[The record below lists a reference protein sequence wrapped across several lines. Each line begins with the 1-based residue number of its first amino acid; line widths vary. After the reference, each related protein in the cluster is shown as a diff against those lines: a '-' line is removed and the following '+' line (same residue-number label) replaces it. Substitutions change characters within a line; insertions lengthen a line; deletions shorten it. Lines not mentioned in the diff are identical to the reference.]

1 MPPPRPHECT
11 TCHRRFRTPQSL
23 SQHIDAN
30 PHPVH
35 ACTQC
40 GRTFG
45 SERALRQHVLDSPS
59 HGSHECVDCD
69 RSFQTAQAL
78 AQHLNDSSAHQG
90 VDDDE
95 EQALYDFYINEIV
108 PNRRV
113 VSQSGLL
120 EPHISRYMVGFE
132 PESFPLGWDFDD
144 LDSDSDGATEGFGD
158 FSYDSAEVRRLVPS
172 SIIGTPPS
180 VPSFDRPMEAE
191 DSSRGAGA
199 THTQTPAPDLDVG
212 PLALTDPLKTPLP
225 QSPPLE
231 ASASIDTDLPDAEA
245 LTLEAQLAAER
256 EKNKALEREL
266 SALREALKL
275 EKLIRQC
282 GMCYE
287 KTTDTVTK
295 CGHLFCSG
303 CVTSWQEQHHPPFLA
318 PCPMCR
324 SPMGKARRVFR
335 E

>member
-1 MPPPRPHECT
+1 MPLSRPHECA
-11 TCHRRFRTPQSL
+11 TCHRRFRTLQSL

-30 PHPVH
+30 PHPVYT
-35 ACTQC
+35 CTQC
-40 GRTFG
+40 DRTFG
-45 SERALRQHVLDSPS
+45 TERALQQHVLDSPA
-59 HGSHECVDCD
+59 HRGHDCVPCD

-90 VDDDE
+90 VDDEE
-95 EQALYDFYINEIV
+95 EQAFYDFYMNEV
-108 PNRRV
+108 VQNRSV

-132 PESFPLGWDFDD
+132 PGRFPLGWDFDD
-144 LDSDSDGATEGFGD
+144 LDSDSDGAAEGFGD

-180 VPSFDRPMEAE
+180 VPSFNRPMETE

-199 THTQTPAPDLDVG
+199 TDTQTPGSDLDVSR
-212 PLALTDPLKTPLP
+212 LALTDPVQTPLS
-225 QSPPLE
+225 QSPPLK
-231 ASASIDTDLPDAEA
+231 ASASIDTDLPDAEP
-245 LTLEAQLAAER
+245 LSLEAQLTAER
-256 EKNKALEREL
+256 DKNKALELEL
-266 SALREALKL
+266 RALREALKL

-303 CVTSWQEQHHPPFLA
+303 CVTSWQGQHHPPFSA